1 MTRKPNRSTPTEP
14 SLRSEAAIP
23 TSVARRGPRGRFRPL
38 VSPRATMDTT
48 AHRTR
53 PPSRPRHRQGG
64 SRSITRCL
72 ESACAIAA
80 SAPAVA
86 GVPRWLRAYRGR
98 ASARSCCRA
107 EGLTPDAPPGMR
119 QRFLRWTD
127 GDLQDLPVR
136 VLAPQR
142 GLAQAAFWNRIPTA
156 AWGLMMAIAVCC
168 NLLFGYSLRSKA
180 RAKLLV
186 VLPIVISIAFMLV
199 ADIDTPRHG
208 IVRLSPQN
216 LTSLAE
222 SLRAQ

>member
-14 SLRSEAAIP
+14 SFRSEAAIP
-23 TSVARRGPRGRFRPL
+23 TSVARQGPRGRFWPL

-48 AHRTR
+48 AQRTR

-107 EGLTPDAPPGMR
+107 EPLIPAHHHAFGNALFRLPPETR
-119 QRFLRWTD
+119 RACPT
-127 GDLQDLPVR
+127 
-136 VLAPQR
+136 
-142 GLAQAAFWNRIPTA
+142 AFWPHSAGSTA
-156 AWGLMMAIAVCC
+156 SGRYYADDRPSSFRLRRNGIGAASGSPIIVDLAGAQPRSFAHVSS
-168 NLLFGYSLRSKA
+168 GYK
-180 RAKLLV
+180 
-186 VLPIVISIAFMLV
+186 
-199 ADIDTPRHG
+199 
-208 IVRLSPQN
+208 
-216 LTSLAE
+216 
-222 SLRAQ
+222 

>member
-14 SLRSEAAIP
+14 SFRSEAAIP
-23 TSVARRGPRGRFRPL
+23 TSVARRGPRGRFRSL

-48 AHRTR
+48 AQRTR

-107 EGLTPDAPPGMR
+107 EPLIPAHHCVR
-119 QRFLRWTD
+119 QRFVPLTAGDPQGLPDRVWPHSAGSTASGRYYADDRPSSFRLRRN
-127 GDLQDLPVR
+127 GIGAASGSPIIVDL
-136 VLAPQR
+136 A
-142 GLAQAAFWNRIPTA
+142 GA
-156 AWGLMMAIAVCC
+156 
-168 NLLFGYSLRSKA
+168 
-180 RAKLLV
+180 
-186 VLPIVISIAFMLV
+186 
-199 ADIDTPRHG
+199 
-208 IVRLSPQN
+208 
-216 LTSLAE
+216 
-222 SLRAQ
+222 